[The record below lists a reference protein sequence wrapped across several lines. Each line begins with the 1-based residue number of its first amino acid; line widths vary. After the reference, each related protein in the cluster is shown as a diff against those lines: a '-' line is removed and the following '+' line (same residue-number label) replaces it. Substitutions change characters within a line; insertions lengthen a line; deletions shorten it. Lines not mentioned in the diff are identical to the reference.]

1 MTSGSSLSSES
12 YENVAA
18 SSISEKC
25 SSDEDVAN
33 VMSRQR
39 TQAPIAIVGM
49 GCRLPGHST
58 SPTALWDLLER
69 GGVAKNEP
77 PPSRFNLAGHYDKAN
92 PGRPRTMK
100 SPGGMFIEDVDP
112 ALFDG
117 QFFNISRTECI
128 AMDPQQRQMLEVAYE
143 CLENSGTPIETLS
156 GTNTG
161 VIVGTNFIDYGA
173 IQARDPENRA
183 ESVMIGL
190 APALLSNRIS
200 HFLNINGPSMTI
212 DTACSA
218 GLVSL
223 DVACRYLD
231 SFQSDAVLVGG
242 ANLWLSPEHNEEIGM
257 MHVTQ
262 SGSGLS
268 KSFDASADGYVK
280 AEAVN
285 CFFLKR
291 LDDAVRNGDPIRG
304 IIRGTAVNASGR
316 TNGIANPSSEMQAA
330 VTRQALKNAGIK
342 EEEFYKTR
350 FLEAHGTGTLAG
362 DPIEAKGAA
371 SVFSKSRESSE
382 ELIIGSI
389 KSNIGHSEPAAGLSG
404 LLKAAMAVEKG
415 IIPGTPTF
423 FNPNPNIDW
432 KDLRIKASRMSM
444 PWPKVD
450 ADNIR
455 RAGVNSFGYGGAN
468 AHAVVENDAQGL
480 SRHVSSYKQVTTDF
494 FDDDDNDEFDEEQ
507 YDDTEAAPTLLFF
520 SANDQSSLDEYIKR
534 FSSHLQNPL
543 VSLELDDLAF
553 TLSERRSRHYQGAVA
568 ITRSNPQY
576 INMETLIRGKRT
588 STAPRVAF
596 VFTGQGAQ
604 WPTMGADLI
613 RDFPLARSTV
623 EYLDSVLQ
631 SLPSPPSW
639 SLVEELTA
647 KRSVEALRQPEFS
660 QPLVTALQIALL
672 RVLESWG
679 ISPEAVVGHSSGE
692 IAAAYAAGLLSDS
705 DAIKVAYYRGQSS
718 KKTESGEAVGM
729 LAVGIDEAVLAGY
742 LEAKANK
749 IQIACYNSPSSLT
762 LSGLASELE
771 ELRDRIQADGHFARL
786 LLVDLAYHSD
796 YMSELAEM
804 YEGMLHEDGLFQ
816 KATTPRPKT
825 RKPVAMFSSVTS
837 AIVDPDVKLDAAYWK
852 KNMVSPVRFASAT
865 AELLKQSSADFLIEL
880 GPSNA
885 LAGPIAQIKKGLD
898 KDGQYTSALK
908 RGADSTM
915 PMYEAAAKLFL
926 AGDQHVSLAKVNR
939 VSPQTSKVIVDLP
952 NYVWNHSTRYWHETR
967 ASKEWRFKKFI
978 NHDLLGSKISSV
990 GWNAPTF
997 KANIKLAH
1005 LPWLR
1010 DHRLG
1015 TDVVFPATAYIAMA
1029 AEAMYQTAMVTKWN
1043 QKEPDRYRFKLRD
1056 VKLLRAL
1063 VLAEDR
1069 ETTISLSLAPIRGGS
1084 PGLWY
1089 EYQMCSEQDGLDVDV
1104 VHSSGMVSV
1113 ETDYKDFSKAV
1124 EPLELATS
1132 AKQWY
1137 KTMAEMGYNFGPSF
1151 QKHVSVE
1158 STMGQRQSR
1167 SLISLE
1173 APPSQ
1178 PEGQSWYPLHPG
1190 VLDGCFQATT
1200 PSLWKGQLPQA
1211 GDPALVPKAIDS
1223 IIIESGTVRKARAAN
1238 EGIAYASAHY
1248 LGAGD
1253 AENARNYSTNVD
1265 LYDPKDG
1272 TLLFQLKGLAWA
1284 EMETSDEEK
1293 VPHQFMHV
1301 NWDADIDML
1310 VEGDLTLTTAW
1321 LNTKTAQQVIDLV
1334 AHRSPELR
1342 VLEVNLSTL
1351 DGSNLWLEQGKDE
1364 TDNPIRAGCSQYH
1377 FAVRDPKT
1385 LIQAQERFSSRVMT
1399 PQFHLLM
1406 DVTKPATITGA
1417 DSIDLAIINPG
1428 QDELGDVDGFIK
1440 SLALTVR
1447 EGGFIVSNGFRGI
1460 DSLGK
1465 TIHLNNGVSICRI
1478 TKTAVSIDGEA
1489 DLPPRN
1495 VTRIS
1500 LLDGAAQDSISE
1512 DVSKVCDDLATQKW
1526 LVEQSSNPLEEIA
1539 SNTGI
1544 VVVLDELFSS
1554 VMQTIDAK
1562 QWELLQ
1568 LLAKVQRP
1576 LLWVTSR
1583 SADPSRAAA
1592 VGFLATIRAE
1602 EQVPFFTLDVET
1614 STSRAAIDAISACLD
1629 RVWDVTSA
1637 KTFDPRASTE
1647 YDFVERGSI
1656 VLVSRVYRNSVLTFG
1671 QSTSSGDRKTEV
1683 VDFHKSD
1690 TLVRSRAEK
1699 LGNLDSVHFVE
1710 VNAEASALP
1719 EGMVEVE
1726 IHAAGISYKDV
1737 VVTLGSAPGDETALG
1752 HDAAGVVTKVAQGV
1766 LGLSVGDRVVVF
1778 DKGCFANRIHTSP
1791 ARVHRIPDSMAF
1803 EEAATIPTVYIN
1815 AIHSLLDHASLSAG
1829 KSVLIH
1835 SAAGGIGIA
1844 AIQIAQS
1851 VGAEV
1856 YTTVGTGEK
1865 REFLKSTFGLGD
1877 NRIFNSR
1884 STGFGDQILSATDGR
1899 GVDVILNSLTGDT
1912 LDESFRVL
1920 GDGGM
1925 MVELGK
1931 RDVLDRNNLPFAP
1944 FDRNSSFRAIDLSP
1958 EKAADSLVAQLMS
1971 KLFDLVERGAIKP
1984 ITPVHKFMWTD
1995 IPAALQFLRPGTH
2008 IGKVVLT
2015 QNNDVQVPVRR
2026 APKSLGLRTD
2036 GSYLIVSSLRGLC
2049 GGLAIYLA
2057 QQGAKHLAVMSRS
2070 GYADEKSR
2078 LVIKQI
2084 EALGCQID
2092 LLIADVTDAEA
2103 VTKAMRQTTVPVVG
2117 VIQGAMVLR
2126 VGSSNCYIRYQQLT
2140 NLPQDRPFESMTL
2153 TEYHEALQCKIRGT
2167 WNLHNAAEF
2176 LGLKLDSFTMLSS
2189 LSGIIGHVA
2198 QANYAA
2204 GNVFLDAFAAWRQ
2217 ARGLPACSIDLGI
2230 SEDAGVI
2237 AESAKLQSSTE
2248 KRMFRSLNEGQLRKI
2263 LYFAMLQQQDTPPAS
2278 DVSAVRELAFGPM
2291 VTGLTFPQPD
2301 DSALKGD
2308 ARFSPLFSSNERS
2321 KDLKSS
2327 SENANADIQALFLLM
2342 RTESADPAS
2351 RLKALIDVINGCFMR
2366 ILRLDEPMDP
2376 ERPISVYGT
2385 DSLAAVEVRN
2395 WVRTELGCLVTTLD
2409 IMTATSLTS
2418 FCEKILAKLL
2428 AAETAT

>member
-1 MTSGSSLSSES
+1 MTSRSSLSSES
-12 YENVAA
+12 YDNVAT

-25 SSDEDVAN
+25 SSDEGVADVT
-33 VMSRQR
+33 SRQR
-39 TQAPIAIVGM
+39 TQVPVAIVGM

-77 PPSRFNLAGHYDKAN
+77 PPSRFSLAGHYDKAN

-200 HFLNINGPSMTI
+200 HFLNVNGPSMTV

-231 SFQSDAVLVGG
+231 SFQTDAVLVGG

-304 IIRGTAVNASGR
+304 ILRGTAVNASGR
-316 TNGIANPSSEMQAA
+316 TNGIANPSSDMQAA

-362 DPIEAKGAA
+362 DPIEARGAA
-371 SVFSKSRESSE
+371 AVFSKSREANE

-404 LLKAAMAVEKG
+404 LLKATMAVEKG

-423 FNPNPNIDW
+423 FKPNPNIDW
-432 KDLRIKASRMSM
+432 KGLRIKASRMSM

-494 FDDDDNDEFDEEQ
+494 FDDDDDEFDEDQEDGTQ
-507 YDDTEAAPTLLFF
+507 ATPTLLFF

-543 VSLELDDLAF
+543 VSLDLGDLAY

-568 ITRSNPQY
+568 ITRANLQH
-576 INMETLIRGKRT
+576 INTDTLIRGKRT

-639 SLVEELTA
+639 SLVDELTA

-672 RVLESWG
+672 RVLEDWG

-729 LAVGIDEAVLAGY
+729 LAVGIDEAALAGY

-762 LSGLASELE
+762 LSGLVSELE

-796 YMSELAEM
+796 YMSELAEV

-816 KATTPRPKT
+816 KAATPRPKT

-837 AIVDPDVKLDAAYWK
+837 AVVDPDIKLDAAYWK
-852 KNMVSPVRFASAT
+852 KNMVSPVRFSSAT
-865 AELLKQSSADFLIEL
+865 AQLLKQTSADFLIEL

-926 AGDQHVSLAKVNR
+926 AGDQQVSLAKVNR

-990 GWNAPTF
+990 GWNAPIF

-1029 AEAMYQTAMVTKWN
+1029 VEAMYQTAMVTKWN
-1043 QKEPDRYRFKLRD
+1043 QKEPERYRFKLRD

-1063 VLAEDR
+1063 VLTEDR
-1069 ETTISLSLAPIRGGS
+1069 ETTISLSLTPVRGSTGS
-1084 PGLWY
+1084 WY

-1113 ETDYKDFSKAV
+1113 ETDYKDFTKTV

-1178 PEGQSWYPLHPG
+1178 PDGQSWYPLHPG

-1211 GDPALVPKAIDS
+1211 GDPALVPKAIES
-1223 IIIESGTVRKARAAN
+1223 MIIESGSARKLRAAS

-1253 AENARNYSTNVD
+1253 AGNARNYSTSVD

-1272 TLLFQLKGLAWA
+1272 ALLFQLKGLAWA

-1310 VEGDLTLTTAW
+1310 IEGEPTLSTTW
-1321 LNTKTAQQVIDLV
+1321 LDSRTVQQVIDLV
-1334 AHRSPELR
+1334 AHKSPELR

-1351 DGSNLWLEQGKDE
+1351 DGSNLWLEQGKDG
-1364 TDNPIRAGCSQYH
+1364 TDNPVRAGCSQYH

-1385 LIQAQERFSSRVMT
+1385 LIQAQERFSSRAIT

-1417 DSIDLAIINPG
+1417 DSIDLAIINPS
-1428 QDELGDVDGFIK
+1428 QDELVDVDGFIQG
-1440 SLALTVR
+1440 LAPLVR

-1465 TIHLNNGVSICRI
+1465 TIHLSNGVSICRV
-1478 TKTAVSIDGEA
+1478 TRGAVLIDGETEI
-1489 DLPPRN
+1489 PQRS
-1495 VTRIS
+1495 VTRVS
-1500 LLDGAAQDSISE
+1500 LLDNATQGSISE
-1512 DVSKVCDDLATQKW
+1512 EVAKVCEDLATQKW
-1526 LVEQSSNPLEEIA
+1526 HLENASNPFEDIT

-1568 LLAKVQRP
+1568 HLAKVQRP

-1583 SADPSRAAA
+1583 SADPTRAAA

-1602 EQVPFFTLDVET
+1602 EQVPFFTLDVEA
-1614 STSRAAIDAISACLD
+1614 STSRTSIDALSACLG
-1629 RVWDVTSA
+1629 RVWDMTSS
-1637 KTFDPRASTE
+1637 KTFDPRASTD
-1647 YDFVERGSI
+1647 YDFVERGGI
-1656 VLVSRVYRNSVLTFG
+1656 VLVSRVYRDSALTFG
-1671 QSTSSGDRKTEV
+1671 QSTSPADRKTEV
-1683 VDFHKSD
+1683 MNLRKSD
-1690 TLVRSRAEK
+1690 SLIRSRAEK
-1699 LGNLDSVHFVE
+1699 VGNLDSVHFGE
-1710 VNAEASALP
+1710 VDAESSALP

-1737 VVTLGSAPGDETALG
+1737 VVTLGSAPGDDTALG
-1752 HDAAGVVTKVAQGV
+1752 HEAAGVVTKVAQGV
-1766 LGLSVGDRVVVF
+1766 SRLSVGDRVVVF

-1791 ARVHRIPDSMAF
+1791 ARVHRIPDSMDF
-1803 EEAATIPTVYIN
+1803 EKAATIPTAFIT

-1835 SAAGGIGIA
+1835 SAAGGVGIA
-1844 AIQIAQS
+1844 AIQIAQY

-1856 YTTVGTGEK
+1856 YTTVGTNEK
-1865 REFLKSTFGLGD
+1865 REFLKSTFGLAD

-1884 STGFGDQILSATDGR
+1884 STEFGDQILSATDGR

-1920 GDGGM
+1920 ADGGM
-1925 MVELGK
+1925 MVELGR
-1931 RDVLDRNNLPFAP
+1931 RDVLDRNSLPLAP
-1944 FDRNSSFRAIDLSP
+1944 FDRNSSFRAIDLSTG
-1958 EKAADSLVAQLMS
+1958 KANDSLVAQLMS
-1971 KLFDLVERGAIKP
+1971 KLFELVEGGAIKP
-1984 ITPVHKFMWTD
+1984 ITPVHKFAWTD
-1995 IPAALQFLRPGTH
+1995 IPTALQFLRPGTH

-2015 QNNDVQVPVRR
+2015 QDNEVHVPVRR
-2026 APKSLGLRTD
+2026 APKSLGLRAD
-2036 GSYLIVSSLRGLC
+2036 GCYLIVSSLRGLC
-2049 GGLAIYLA
+2049 GGLGIYLA

-2078 LVIKQI
+2078 LVIKQLK
-2084 EALGCQID
+2084 ALGCHID

-2103 VTKAMRQTTVPVVG
+2103 VTKAMQQTTVPIVG
-2117 VIQGAMVLR
+2117 IIQGAMVLR
-2126 VGSSNCYIRYQQLT
+2126 
-2140 NLPQDRPFESMTL
+2140 DRPFESMTL

-2167 WNLHNAAEF
+2167 WNLHNAAES

-2248 KRMFRSLNEGQLRKI
+2248 KGMFRSLNEGQLRKI
-2263 LYFAMLQQQDTPPAS
+2263 LYFAMLQQQETPSAS
-2278 DVSAVRELAFGPM
+2278 DVGAVRELAFGPM

-2308 ARFSPLFSSNERS
+2308 ARFSPLFTSNERS

-2327 SENANADIQALFLLM
+2327 GENANADIQALFLLL

-2418 FCEKILAKLL
+2418 FCEKILTKLL
-2428 AAETAT
+2428 AAETAG